1 MAIVIKNLRKE
12 SLKRGPFQSAAR
24 VPAYFYY
31 NPDIKEYVF
40 VLSSMG
46 GFTAGRR
53 FDILEVEDSELD
65 EKDKELQL
73 LRAENQS
80 LKEENKDL
88 KEHLAITVKETL
100 DIKAIRRLAADLG
113 YYVAK
118 RPVRKEAS
126 KDE

>member
-12 SLKRGPFQSAAR
+12 NLKRGPFQSAVR
-24 VPAYFYY
+24 IPAYFYY

-73 LRAENQS
+73 LRAENQN
-80 LKEENKDL
+80 LKAENQDL
-88 KEHLAITVKETL
+88 KEQLSMSVKEDL

-118 RPVRKEAS
+118 RPMRKEAS
-126 KDE
+126 ENE

>member
-1 MAIVIKNLRKE
+1 MAIVIKNLRRE
-12 SLKRGPFQSAAR
+12 NLKSGPFQSAAR
-24 VPAYFYY
+24 IPAYFYY

-40 VLSSMG
+40 VLSCMG
-46 GFTAGRR
+46 CFTAGRR
-53 FDILEVEDSELD
+53 FDILEIEDRELD
-65 EKDKELQL
+65 EKDKELQS

-80 LKEENKDL
+80 LKEENQDL
-88 KEHLAITVKETL
+88 KEHLAICVKETL

>member
-24 VPAYFYY
+24 IPAYFYY

-65 EKDKELQL
+65 EKDKELQI
-73 LRAENQS
+73 LRSENQNLKAENQ
-80 LKEENKDL
+80 DL
-88 KEHLAITVKETL
+88 KEQLSMSVKEDL
-100 DIKAIRRLAADLG
+100 DIKAIRILAADLG

-126 KDE
+126 EHE